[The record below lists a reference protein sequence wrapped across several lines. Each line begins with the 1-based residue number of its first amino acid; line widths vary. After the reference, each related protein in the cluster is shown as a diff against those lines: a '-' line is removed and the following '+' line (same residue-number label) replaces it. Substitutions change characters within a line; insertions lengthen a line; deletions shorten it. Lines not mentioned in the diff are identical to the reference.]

1 MLEKIRTFKPGK
13 LVVKCD
19 DFENVLKKHKND
31 FLYCDPPYYIGSDSK
46 MFKGVYPM
54 RNIPVHHKDFPHEK
68 LRDMLKKHKV
78 DLFYL
83 TMIVLLLEN
92 TIRDLSTIFQVGNT
106 LWVKVKLELEKIEL
120 QKEMI
125 TLKNHTKL

>member
-1 MLEKIRTFKPGK
+1 
-13 LVVKCD
+13 
-19 DFENVLKKHKND
+19 
-31 FLYCDPPYYIGSDSK
+31 

-68 LRDMLKKHKV
+68 LRDMLKKHKGG
-78 DLFYL
+78 FIYL

-106 LWVKVKLELEKIEL
+106 LWVKVKLELEKIE
-120 QKEMI
+120 QKGDDHI
-125 TLKNHTKL
+125 KNHTRL